1 MTTRHSLTANTRPA
15 ITAAVFTRAAITA
28 AVFTRAAITAAVFTR
43 AAITAAVFTRAAI
56 TIAVITIV
64 TAPPAQA
71 ATTDPELVL
80 YRAPGVL
87 DSGGSAGNGSATVF
101 QCANFS
107 GSTERIR
114 IVVRFGPQVQIVSN
128 MAFDIAHLQTIS
140 AVTHATRSFP
150 NDVVLNTGQVNQ
162 GTAAI
167 AATSPSIVC
176 TAMTMV
182 QGPGTAPGMLP
193 VHMIRFTPA
202 PASQE

>member
-1 MTTRHSLTANTRPA
+1 MTARHSLAV
-15 ITAAVFTRAAITA
+15 ITVAAITTAGIRTVITMA
-28 AVFTRAAITAAVFTR
+28 AVTTLTVAL
-43 AAITAAVFTRAAI
+43 
-56 TIAVITIV
+56 
-64 TAPPAQA
+64 PAQA
-71 ATTDPELVL
+71 ATADPELIL

-87 DSGGSAGNGSATVF
+87 DSGGAAGTGSATVF

-114 IVVRFGPQVQIVSN
+114 IVVRFGPQADIRNN

-140 AVTHATRSFP
+140 VVTHATRSFP
-150 NDVVLNTGQVNQ
+150 NDIVLNTGQMKQ

-176 TAMTMV
+176 TAMATV
-182 QGPGTAPGMLP
+182 DNPGTAPAMHP
-193 VHMIRFTPA
+193 VHMIRFNPA